1 MAARIITVFNQK
13 GGCGKTTSSMH
24 VAGTLGL
31 RGFRSMLVDMDEQG
45 TATRWASQAPE
56 EAPFPA
62 SVIGLAPSGGAM
74 HREVRK
80 FVNDYDFI
88 VIDCPPAVHSPA
100 PSSALLISDLAIIPV
115 VPSPPDLWAAVAAKT
130 LAQHAQVQNE
140 TLQIRV
146 LANMVQRRVSLAK
159 QAIEILGDDEDFKLM
174 NSMIGSRSAFRECQ
188 AMGCTVHGVS
198 GAKDAA
204 QEVDAM
210 VDEVL
215 NILGMKEARH
225 GN

>member
-1 MAARIITVFNQK
+1 MAAKIITVFNQK
-13 GGCGKTTSSMH
+13 GGCGKTTVSMH
-24 VAGTLGL
+24 LAGTLGL
-31 RGFRSMLVDMDEQG
+31 RGARSMLVDMDEQG
-45 TATRWASQAPE
+45 TATRWAAQASDE
-56 EAPFPA
+56 RPFPA

-80 FVNDYDFI
+80 FVQDYDYI
-88 VIDCPPAVHSPA
+88 VVDCPPAVHSAA

-140 TLQIRV
+140 TLLIRV
-146 LANMVQRRVSLAK
+146 MAHMVQRRVSIAR
-159 QAIEILGDDEDFKLM
+159 QAIEILGDDGEVPLL

-188 AMGCTVHGVS
+188 AIGCTVHGVA
-198 GAKDAA
+198 GAREAV
-204 QEVDAM
+204 QEVDMM

-215 NILGMKEARH
+215 SLIEH
-225 GN
+225 